1 MMETLIVA
9 VMGMVGPII
18 GAIISLKSLAY
29 KSKREIQQKDF
40 ESKREHLDTVYKRLI
55 SIINLYPNSSPND
68 VLKWVEYPPN
78 YLMEWFDATLKTLDY
93 QMDDYRKRLEN
104 KNIDYE
110 LKSNIETQIANRE
123 YAKKRIS
130 EIEKDYF
137 KAKEEYKKFCT
148 SDKIIFDLYAGQN
161 VKNSLVEF

>member
-104 KNIDYE
+104 KNVDYE

-123 YAKKRIS
+123 YAKKGYLKSKKTILRLKKNIKNFAHRI
-130 EIEKDYF
+130 K
-137 KAKEEYKKFCT
+137 
-148 SDKIIFDLYAGQN
+148 
-161 VKNSLVEF
+161 